1 MLEGGG
7 GEVVL
12 VNLSPV
18 HRSCH
23 CILITVL
30 LTLATLVRDI
40 INPSGSL
47 PPPPSPHRWAYLSP
61 SLHPVISLLAH
72 NVGFVGRQSEIAI
85 GNCQIN
91 FFLRKLRSVKMY
103 IDEILPS
110 FQGNMLNFLSVV
122 LQEFLDLILRS

>member
-1 MLEGGG
+1 MLEGG

-23 CILITVL
+23 CMLITVL
-30 LTLATLVRDI
+30 PTLATLVRDI

-47 PPPPSPHRWAYLSP
+47 PPPPLTVGLFSP
-61 SLHPVISLLAH
+61 SLHPVISFLSH
-72 NVGFVGRQSEIAI
+72 SVGFVRRQSEIAI

-91 FFLRKLRSVKMY
+91 FFLHKFRSVKMY

-110 FQGNMLNFLSVV
+110 FRGNMLNFLSVV
-122 LQEFLDLILRS
+122 LLENLDLILRS